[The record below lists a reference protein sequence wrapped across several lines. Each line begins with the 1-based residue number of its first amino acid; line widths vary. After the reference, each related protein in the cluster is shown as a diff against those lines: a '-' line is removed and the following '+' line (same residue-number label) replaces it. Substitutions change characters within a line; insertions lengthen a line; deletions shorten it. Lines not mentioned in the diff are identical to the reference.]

1 MSFPIFISRIYSRI
15 LGVFDHQHG
24 RCAEDVGTLDL
35 TIKSSPC
42 PDKLMNPAN
51 HVPANSAGN

>member
-15 LGVFDHQHG
+15 LGVFDHQNG
-24 RCAEDVGTLDL
+24 RSAKDVGTLDL

-42 PDKLMNPAN
+42 LDKLMNLTD
-51 HVPANSAGN
+51 HVLANSAGN

>member
-1 MSFPIFISRIYSRI
+1 MFLTISTA
-15 LGVFDHQHG
+15 G
-24 RCAEDVGTLDL
+24 CAEDVGTLDL

-42 PDKLMNPAN
+42 PDKLMNPAD